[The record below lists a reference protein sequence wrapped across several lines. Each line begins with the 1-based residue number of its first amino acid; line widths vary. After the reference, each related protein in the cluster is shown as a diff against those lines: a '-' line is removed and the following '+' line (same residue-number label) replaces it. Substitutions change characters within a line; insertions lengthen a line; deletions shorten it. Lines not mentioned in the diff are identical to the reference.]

1 MVEFNVDK
9 FMQDM
14 NLTNKHPEIFRS
26 CKTKLIKT
34 FLDYFVKYTKLI
46 NEKKTG
52 GIENLIKHIKKDFKL
67 TGDSYDQLQM
77 NSWNDGYFKYE
88 TKKKNNDI
96 YVFPSNAGGEK
107 IIIQQKYSVNCI
119 KIENVDINSI
129 RVVNRNNHMMLAAES
144 KNNDLEL
151 GKELHFKILIIYNH
165 ELKKWLVVPYKIL
178 SQPNDD
184 VKCDS
189 FALSASTGDVNRQY
203 KVWQQGIETYKNKLG
218 VLNLKYLDERYKSL
232 PNLFGE
238 QRAKELISDAQM
250 IISDL
255 PNSIKKTSIK
265 KGSEKKNSI
274 KKGYGKKNSIKKGSE
289 KKNSIKK
296 GSGKKNSIKKGS
308 GKKFANM

>member
-9 FMQDM
+9 FMLDM

-26 CKTKLIKT
+26 DKPKLIKT

-52 GIENLIKHIKKDFKL
+52 GIENLIKHIKKEFKL
-67 TGDSYDQLQM
+67 TGDSYHPLENYM
-77 NSWNDGYFKYE
+77 WNEGYYKYG
-88 TKKKNNDI
+88 TKKKNNDV
-96 YVFPSNAGGEK
+96 YVFPSNAGDE
-107 IIIQQKYSVNCI
+107 IITLQQKYFVNCI
-119 KIENVDINSI
+119 KIENVDIDSI
-129 RVVNRNNHMMLAAES
+129 KVVNRNNHMMLAAES

-178 SQPNDD
+178 SRSNDD

-238 QRAKELISDAQM
+238 QRSKELISDAQM

-255 PNSIKKTSIK
+255 PNTNK
-265 KGSEKKNSI
+265 KGSV
-274 KKGYGKKNSIKKGSE
+274 KKNSIKKGSE

-296 GSGKKNSIKKGS
+296 GSGKKGSGKKGS
-308 GKKFANM
+308 GKKGSGKKGSGKKNSIKKNT